1 MAYNA
6 IDIAKKIICKTD
18 VEHGDTLSNLKLQK
32 LLYYMQGFH
41 LAFFDEPFF
50 NESIEAWTYGPV
62 VPVVFQEFKKY
73 KKRSINPD
81 NYHDDLVLTDD
92 EQQMF
97 DMVYSEYNRYS
108 AVALMNMTHTEG
120 PWKNHGM
127 GDVITNE
134 ELRAFFLTQINYDEP
149 FRTDE
154 FGRIVL
160 SDKMIE
166 SVHKAEQSLAAGTFL
181 TEEKFQ
187 ARFAKWL

>member
-73 KKRSINPD
+73 KKDSINPD

-92 EQQMF
+92 EQQLF

-120 PWKNHGM
+120 PWKNHGI

>member
-73 KKRSINPD
+73 KKDSINPD